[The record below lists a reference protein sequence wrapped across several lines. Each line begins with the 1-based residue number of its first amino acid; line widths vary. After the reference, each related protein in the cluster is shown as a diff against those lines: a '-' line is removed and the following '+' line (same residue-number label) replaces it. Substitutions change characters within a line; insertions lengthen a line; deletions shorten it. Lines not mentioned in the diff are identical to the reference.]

1 MTNPASIYLAVE
13 GSSNII
19 SANLKEKEKQGHDLG
34 VECYNV
40 SQLCAGLERKQST
53 PDRRDGEPTLTKCF

>member
-1 MTNPASIYLAVE
+1 MTNPASIYLVAVQ

-40 SQLCAGLERKQST
+40 SQLCAGLERKQ
-53 PDRRDGEPTLTKCF
+53 